1 MVNQA
6 RWQPHV
12 CLRPLG
18 GWTEV
23 KEQICDTQP
32 HSLPPSVAPLHSL
45 LFFLFYFCFIFM
57 FFFSFYLSFLSP
69 RSKVKH
75 PSATDYR
82 KQQHSKYFTSDFP
95 LYIWVS
101 MQFRACLK
109 HFWSQ
114 INDDMFCAYF
124 QTLFFCNANGCD
136 SVNKKKGRHM
146 LNGSPETLV
155 VRSFDFCEGL

>member
-1 MVNQA
+1 MA
-6 RWQPHV
+6 TT
-12 CLRPLG
+12 CLL
-18 GWTEV
+18 EV
-23 KEQICDTQP
+23 GLRSK
-32 HSLPPSVAPLHSL
+32 SKSVTRNPTPSL
-45 LFFLFYFCFIFM
+45 LLSLHFIRSCFFVLFLLIFM

-69 RSKVKH
+69 HNKVKH
-75 PSATDYR
+75 PSATNYR

-95 LYIWVS
+95 LYIRVS
-101 MQFRACLK
+101 MQFWACLK

-124 QTLFFCNANGCD
+124 QTLFFCNANRCD

-146 LNGSPETLV
+146 LNGSPKTLV